1 MYFFYIMERVS
12 GFIVIE
18 EESDQLITT
27 YLTTMDKQS
36 SCKKNNSKPKYK
48 QIRPSI
54 GRKETYCRGPQS
66 LTIIHH
72 ERLLNLSCNWAQYQ
86 SQWVPRNNTCKRELV
101 RQLSKNNFV
110 PCYVD

>member
-27 YLTTMDKQS
+27 YLTTLDKQS

-48 QIRPSI
+48 QTRPSI

-66 LTIIHH
+66 LTILHH
-72 ERLLNLSCNWAQYQ
+72 ERLLNLSCNWASTEANGSLGITPAKENWFDNCQK
-86 SQWVPRNNTCKRELV
+86 TTLFLV
-101 RQLSKNNFV
+101 M
-110 PCYVD
+110 